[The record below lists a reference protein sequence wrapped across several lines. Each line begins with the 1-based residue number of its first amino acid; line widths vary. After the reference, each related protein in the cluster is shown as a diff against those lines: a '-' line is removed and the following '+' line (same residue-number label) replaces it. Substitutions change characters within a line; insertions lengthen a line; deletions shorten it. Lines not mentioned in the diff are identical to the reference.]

1 MHNETL
7 SIAAMCVCNP
17 DRSPV
22 DRVEAASAGARR
34 NSITSV
40 ARQFL
45 EAAEPLKKSSY
56 NTNMAAR
63 A

>member
-7 SIAAMCVCNP
+7 SIAAMCVCIRFVCP
-17 DRSPV
+17 LTELKRLHQELGIDYV
-22 DRVEAASAGARR
+22 CCAE
-34 NSITSV
+34 I
-40 ARQFL
+40 

-56 NTNMAAR
+56 NTNIAVR